1 VAARRASLVSYSLSG
16 MRHGASMVARPD
28 QGRDGDLRIFGF
40 VHWFSQDQIRA
51 MSIGLRL

>member
-1 VAARRASLVSYSLSG
+1 MGKTKGL
-16 MRHGASMVARPD
+16 ARPD

-40 VHWFSQDQIRA
+40 VHWFSKDQIRA